1 MTNSPRGVVEPGA
14 GWRELVDEF
23 DRWAEWGWEATL
35 WWRDDDA
42 VAPSPCLE
50 RLLAAAGEVPVALAA
65 IPGLA
70 EQALERAAMAHRG
83 VFFLQHGWKHVNH
96 APAGGKKSEFPP
108 ERSLAAAKTDL
119 ARGWERLAALFGARA
134 LPVLVPPWNRLAAP
148 LVPLLPGCGFAGLS
162 RAQARSAARPAPGL
176 RESNIHVDLVA
187 WASGRSFVGEAAALG
202 GLVRHLRARRVGR
215 LDRAEPTGILTHHLV
230 TDLACEFFL
239 RRLAAVSLAHRGA
252 RWLAG
257 PEVFSAAPVPA

>member
-1 MTNSPRGVVEPGA
+1 MTNSPRGAVEPGA
-14 GWRELVDEF
+14 GWRDLVDEF

-70 EQALERAAMAHRG
+70 EQALERAAAAHRG

-108 ERSLAAAKTDL
+108 ERPLAAAKTDL
-119 ARGWERLAALFGARA
+119 ARGRERLAALFGARA
-134 LPVLVPPWNRLAAP
+134 LPVLVPPWGRRRGCARATFTSISSPGRAAAASSAKRP
-148 LVPLLPGCGFAGLS
+148 P
-162 RAQARSAARPAPGL
+162 SAALSATCGRAGKAGSTGPSRPA
-176 RESNIHVDLVA
+176 S
-187 WASGRSFVGEAAALG
+187 
-202 GLVRHLRARRVGR
+202 
-215 LDRAEPTGILTHHLV
+215 
-230 TDLACEFFL
+230 
-239 RRLAAVSLAHRGA
+239 
-252 RWLAG
+252 
-257 PEVFSAAPVPA
+257 